1 MKIGPP
7 GQISLK
13 VSCKVDVCLK
23 EVGVIL
29 HKAKS
34 GRLIVRLSRK
44 VPPGSTVF
52 DDRGKKLGTVVE
64 LIGPVKSPYA
74 SVALATSRMGRSDDK
89 VYLNG

>member
-1 MKIGPP
+1 MVNIR
-7 GQISLK
+7 
-13 VSCKVDVCLK
+13 LK

-74 SVALATSRMGRSDDK
+74 SVAIATSRTGRSDDR
-89 VYLNG
+89 VYSNR

>member
-1 MKIGPP
+1 M
-7 GQISLK
+7 
-13 VSCKVDVCLK
+13 VNVCLK

-44 VPPGSTVF
+44 VPSGSTVL

-74 SVALATSRMGRSDDK
+74 SVATTTSRTGRSDDR
-89 VYLNG
+89 VYSNG